1 MRVNDLLN
9 LPPDLPIPRDDGACA
24 HLAGM
29 AWPPIGLLATDG
41 STVHL
46 DDPAAPRTVV
56 FAYPR
61 TGRPGEDPPGGL
73 DAWNAIPGARGC
85 TPQACA
91 YRDRHAELSA
101 LGVRVF
107 GLSTQDSAYQR
118 EAVARLHL
126 PFPILSDESLELR
139 RALRLPTFEAAGLT
153 LFKRFTLVVDGG
165 RIEHV
170 LYPVF
175 PSDRDAEQVIAW
187 LRGPGSV
194 RS

>member
-9 LPPDLPIPRDDGACA
+9 LPPDLPVPRDDGACA
-24 HLAGM
+24 HLPGM
-29 AWPPIGLLATDG
+29 TVPPIGLLATDG
-41 STVHL
+41 STVRL
-46 DDPAAPRTVV
+46 DDPTAPRTVV

-73 DAWNAIPGARGC
+73 EAWNAIPGARGC
-85 TPQACA
+85 TPQACG
-91 YRDRHAELSA
+91 YRDRHADLVA

-107 GLSTQDSAYQR
+107 GLSTQDTAYQQ
-118 EAVARLHL
+118 EAVERLHL
-126 PFPILSDESLELR
+126 PFPILSDERLEL
-139 RALRLPTFEAAGLT
+139 AHVLRLPTFETTGLT
-153 LFKRFTLVVDGG
+153 LFKRFTLVIDAG

-194 RS
+194 QA